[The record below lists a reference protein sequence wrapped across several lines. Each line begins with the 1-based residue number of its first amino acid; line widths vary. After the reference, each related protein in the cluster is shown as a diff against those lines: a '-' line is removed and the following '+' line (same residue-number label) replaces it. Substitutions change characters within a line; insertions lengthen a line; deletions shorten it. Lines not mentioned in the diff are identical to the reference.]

1 MVPWD
6 VGHIGI
12 GSPGAPARYQGGY
25 LVSER
30 LEMSSTGI
38 LKPEECFIEAPAE
51 RNLRWSAAPHFWYGI
66 RSRRGQSPWL
76 LRAST

>member
-30 LEMSSTGI
+30 LETGSTVI
-38 LKPEECFIEAPAE
+38 LRLPEECIDEAPAE
-51 RNLRWSAAPHFWYGI
+51 MTL
-66 RSRRGQSPWL
+66 
-76 LRAST
+76 